1 VMLRSRWPAIHP
13 DSQNGHRRLP
23 PRVPSG
29 EPCIGRV
36 VTPAASL
43 AARAALEEAVHL
55 DPRSVLA
62 WSQLATCYISDYKN
76 RWNEAGEEE
85 IGAGQDLVRRARDAL
100 AAADAIDPNMAQSRY
115 AEGFIRCVEGRHQE
129 GYEAMDRA
137 TKLDPNFTA
146 AHAQKAN
153 QLVRL
158 GRAKEALPI
167 ARHAIELAGPR
178 DQSVGVFYWVLGRVH
193 FVLKNYG
200 EAIHW
205 LQRSVDKRANLW
217 FSGAFLVAS
226 YALAG
231 RLEEA
236 GEALRQFYNRGFGW
250 YTPQRIAEIYDTE
263 LPNNHLVRHQELL
276 RGMELAAAEFLAT
289 TDRSDPEIRAI
300 GETSS

>member
-1 VMLRSRWPAIHP
+1 
-13 DSQNGHRRLP
+13 
-23 PRVPSG
+23 
-29 EPCIGRV
+29 
-36 VTPAASL
+36 VTPAASF
-43 AARAALEEAVHL
+43 AARTALEVAVHL
-55 DPRSVLA
+55 DPTSALG

-85 IGAGQDLVRRARDAL
+85 IGAAQDLVRRARHAL
-100 AAADAIDPNMAQSRY
+100 AAADAIDPNIAQSRY

-137 TKLDPNFTA
+137 TELDPNFAA

-158 GRAKEALPI
+158 GGAEDALPI
-167 ARHAIELAGPR
+167 ARHAIELAGPH
-178 DQSVGVFYWVLGRVH
+178 DQSVGVFYWVLGRAH

-236 GEALRQFYNRGFGW
+236 GEALQQFYNRGFGW

-276 RGMELAAAEFLAT
+276 QGMELAAVEFLAT
-289 TDRSDPEIRAI
+289 TDGSDPEIRAT
-300 GETSS
+300 GEASSLDHPPDKR